1 MTGNSSPPR
10 LYSKTGVVHVPLYE
24 KTLPPRKIILFPSL
38 VLWTTLIHTV
48 SRHAGAIF
56 LFDGV
61 ISRRSAGCGH
71 DQPPL
76 FDGINLLKTNTLRD
90 EFVFGT
96 PQLLMR
102 VARARAAKWPS
113 TCVPGHPASGV
124 ASNPPLPRA
133 KPSAGYLFRAL
144 DYDQRLLLVD
154 MQLNAVYAV

>member
-1 MTGNSSPPR
+1 M
-10 LYSKTGVVHVPLYE
+10 
-24 KTLPPRKIILFPSL
+24 
-38 VLWTTLIHTV
+38 LWTTLIH
-48 SRHAGAIF
+48 SRNAGAIF

-90 EFVFGT
+90 EFVIGT

-102 VARARAAKWPS
+102 VSRARAAKRPS
-113 TCVPGHPASGV
+113 TSVSGHPATGF

-133 KPSAGYLFRAL
+133 KPSAGNLFRAL
-144 DYDQRLLLVD
+144 DYIQRLFRVD
-154 MQLNAVYAV
+154 TQLKAVYVE

>member
-10 LYSKTGVVHVPLYE
+10 LNSKTGGIGAPFE
-24 KTLPPRKIILFPSL
+24 KTLPPRKIILFPFPGVVDDAYPQPQCRSD
-38 VLWTTLIHTV
+38 I
-48 SRHAGAIF
+48 SFAS
-56 LFDGV
+56 V

-90 EFVFGT
+90 EFVIGT

-113 TCVPGHPASGV
+113 TRVPGHPASGV
-124 ASNPPLPRA
+124 ASNPPVPRA
-133 KPSAGYLFRAL
+133 KPSAGNLFRPL
-144 DYDQRLLLVD
+144 DYDQRLLRVD
-154 MQLNAVYAV
+154 TQLNPVYVE

>member
-1 MTGNSSPPR
+1 M
-10 LYSKTGVVHVPLYE
+10 
-24 KTLPPRKIILFPSL
+24 
-38 VLWTTLIHTV
+38 LWTTLIH

-76 FDGINLLKTNTLRD
+76 FDGIDFFKTYALRD
-90 EFVFGT
+90 EFVIGT

-102 VARARAAKWPS
+102 VARARAANWPS
-113 TCVPGHPASGV
+113 TSVSGHPATGF

-133 KPSAGYLFRAL
+133 KPSAGHLSMAIDYNQRAL
-144 DYDQRLLLVD
+144 RVD
-154 MQLNAVYAV
+154 SQLNAVYAE